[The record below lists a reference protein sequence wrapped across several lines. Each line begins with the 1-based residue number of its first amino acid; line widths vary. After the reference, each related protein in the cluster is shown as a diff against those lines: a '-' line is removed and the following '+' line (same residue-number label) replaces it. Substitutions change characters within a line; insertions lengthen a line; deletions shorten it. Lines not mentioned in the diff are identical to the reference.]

1 LHSPPNAQAIFRV
14 LDVVNKEQTPFRLV
28 NRTGVS
34 IHHVASNAA
43 IWRSAFIFDER
54 GAAAVN
60 RSLARRRAMPRD
72 SSGCELRV
80 KSLLPTKTRE

>member
-1 LHSPPNAQAIFRV
+1 
-14 LDVVNKEQTPFRLV
+14 VVNKGQKPLCLV
-28 NRTGVS
+28 NEDRVS
-34 IHHVASNAA
+34 IHHVAKEEA

-54 GAAAVN
+54 FARMVN
-60 RSLARRRAMPRD
+60 RSFARRRAPPRD

>member
-43 IWRSAFIFDER
+43 IWRSAFIFDE
-54 GAAAVN
+54 GQSLMVN
-60 RSLARRRAMPRD
+60 RAFAPRPARPHNG
-72 SSGCELRV
+72 S
-80 KSLLPTKTRE
+80 